1 MFPVKDVRFSV
12 VVMTDPCAGLT
23 RNQPL
28 PQMYISSSLRVK
40 VLGRCPKMFESLC
53 QISRCLVWRGLSR
66 RHVPNTAT
74 GFLSVFSS
82 C

>member
-28 PQMYISSSLRVK
+28 PQMYISSSL
-40 VLGRCPKMFESLC
+40 ESEG
-53 QISRCLVWRGLSR
+53 IG
-66 RHVPNTAT
+66 
-74 GFLSVFSS
+74 
-82 C
+82 